1 MHVTAQS
8 KNIARAIDV
17 IEFFCRGKTM
27 AIDHKT
33 PGMDQTPSEPETNFS
48 YGVREMRQA
57 KAAKELSVDVAPRKA
72 ANENRGFDPYNT
84 SGSFDR
90 TKNWMRIGKR

>member
-1 MHVTAQS
+1 
-8 KNIARAIDV
+8 
-17 IEFFCRGKTM
+17 M
-27 AIDHKT
+27 ASDHKT
-33 PGMDQTPSEPETNFS
+33 TGDSKTPSESETAFS

-57 KAAKELSVDVAPRKA
+57 SAAKELSVDVAPRKA

-90 TKNWMRIGKR
+90 TKNWVRVGKR